1 MLANLQDALPG
12 AHRRRAARV
21 GREEEEGELMPY
33 GLSFSWR
40 RAIGASAAKAR
51 LSRSI
56 GIPLTR
62 SGRERKAGRLVTS
75 SLGAGVV
82 AIAWLILS
90 RL

>member
-1 MLANLQDALPG
+1 
-12 AHRRRAARV
+12 
-21 GREEEEGELMPY
+21 MPY

-62 SGRERKAGRLVTS
+62 SGREPKVGRLATS
-75 SLGAGVV
+75 WLGWGVV
-82 AIAWLILS
+82 AIVLVILS

>member
-1 MLANLQDALPG
+1 
-12 AHRRRAARV
+12 
-21 GREEEEGELMPY
+21 MPY

-51 LSRSI
+51 LSSPI

-62 SGRERKAGRLVTS
+62 SGRERKAGRKATS
-75 SLGAGVV
+75 WLGWGVV
-82 AIAWLILS
+82 AIVLLILS

>member
-1 MLANLQDALPG
+1 
-12 AHRRRAARV
+12 
-21 GREEEEGELMPY
+21 MPY

-75 SLGAGVV
+75 WLGAGVV
-82 AIAWLILS
+82 AIILLILS

>member
-1 MLANLQDALPG
+1 
-12 AHRRRAARV
+12 
-21 GREEEEGELMPY
+21 MPY

-62 SGRERKAGRLVTS
+62 SGRERKLGRLVLS
-75 SLGAGVV
+75 SPVGVA
-82 AIAWLILS
+82 AIQLIVS